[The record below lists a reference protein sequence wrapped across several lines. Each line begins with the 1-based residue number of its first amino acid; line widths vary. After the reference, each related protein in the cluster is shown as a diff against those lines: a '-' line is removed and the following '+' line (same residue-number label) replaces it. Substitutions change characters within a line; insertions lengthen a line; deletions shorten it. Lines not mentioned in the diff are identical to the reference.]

1 MSKIEFFSKI
11 KAKTSEL
18 KSKNKKV
25 FYLSIVLI
33 IAAAFFVFSIAFKTG
48 KKNSEQKSENN
59 QISVSDY
66 ASSIEKKL
74 TDMISKLD
82 SVNEVSVFVMVDSTP
97 RIEYLTE
104 KSEEVKQEGE
114 SKNSVVSE
122 TVVFEKDGSILTPIV
137 VTTIMPKVTGVL
149 IVTNKISASTKI
161 SIISSVSVVLNI
173 DRESISLLQEG

>member
-33 IAAAFFVFSIAFKTG
+33 IAAAFLVFSIAFKTG

-82 SVNEVSVFVMVDSTP
+82 SVNEVSVFVMVHSTP